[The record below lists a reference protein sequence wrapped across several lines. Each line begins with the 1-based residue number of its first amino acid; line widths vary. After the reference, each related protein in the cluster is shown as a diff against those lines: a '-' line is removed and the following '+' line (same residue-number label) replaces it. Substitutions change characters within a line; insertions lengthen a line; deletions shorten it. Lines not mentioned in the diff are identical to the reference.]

1 MSRSPASWE
10 APHLLLLLL
19 LLLLA
24 ACAAQNVPSPSP
36 ETPVSRYLEVMSSS
50 ARALQ
55 KGQPMYDF
63 KARPVTGN
71 GVQRILEGTGSLLNC
86 IPSGDSDLCSA
97 VQGLIVM
104 PAVCIVVGF
113 LTLLAWCAFLCARRY
128 CKCCCNNCGSRKPQP
143 EGGKYSRRSKIIIA
157 ALLFTACCV
166 IIAITGIAISAAYDA
181 PATTDI
187 FFSSILDFLDQATSF
202 LNSANS
208 FILNNG
214 DSLQSTVLAVQA
226 SFYGLQNT
234 LNSSQINANA
244 QLRLMTG
251 ALDNIQAA
259 CSNFSSSVLCGVK
272 VAGFRASISS
282 SSASLNKF
290 EIKSLALSD
299 AGSDISSKLANNTQS
314 TRDAVL
320 QGATFA
326 SSARKS
332 VLTFQ
337 IESASS
343 QGCGQ
348 LGALLLFGSMWLI
361 PLFIAFGFMCQKWT
375 HW

>member
-1 MSRSPASWE
+1 
-10 APHLLLLLL
+10 
-19 LLLLA
+19 
-24 ACAAQNVPSPSP
+24 
-36 ETPVSRYLEVMSSS
+36 MSSS

-55 KGQPMYDF
+55 KAQPLYDF
-63 KARPVTGN
+63 KARAVTGN
-71 GVQRILEGTGSLLNC
+71 GVQKIVEGKGSALSC
-86 IPSGDSDLCSA
+86 VPSGDSDLCSA
-97 VQGLIVM
+97 IQGLIVM
-104 PAVCIVVGF
+104 PVVCIVVGL

-157 ALLFTACCV
+157 VLLFIACCV
-166 IIAITGIAISAAYDA
+166 IIAITGMAISAAYDV
-181 PATTDI
+181 PATTAH

-208 FILNNG
+208 FILSNG
-214 DSLQSTVLAVQA
+214 DSLQGTVVAVQD

-234 LNSSQINANA
+234 LNSSQINANT
-244 QLRLMTG
+244 QLRHMTG
-251 ALDNIQAA
+251 ALDHIQAA
-259 CSNFSSSVLCGVK
+259 CSNFSTTALCVAK
-272 VAGFRASISS
+272 VTAFRASISS

-299 AGSDISSKLANNTQS
+299 AGSDISSKLANNTKS

-320 QGATFA
+320 QGASFA

-337 IESASS
+337 IESTGP
-343 QGCGQ
+343 QGRGQ